1 MKEKEVTAKHVLA
14 IISCAL
20 MAFISILT
28 ETSLNVTFPTLMK
41 IFKVSLGTIQ
51 WTTTGY
57 LLMIAVI
64 IIASSYLNERFSA
77 RQLFLTAAITFIL
90 GSLIC
95 GLANSF
101 PVLLI
106 GRLISSFG
114 AGLSIPLLFN
124 LVVELMPRSRWGF
137 WMGIAGLVIALAP
150 ALGPTFGGT
159 VIYYWNWRLIF
170 HIVICIGVIVLI
182 LGAFA
187 VEKYHPKKNISFDW
201 GRYVV
206 IALALVVFN
215 LGFNQIENG
224 LTDIWFWLGMIAT
237 AFLVWLF
244 IHLSKTSTKKLVNLA
259 VFKCKAFIY
268 ALIAYFSLQFINIGI
283 SFVLPNYA
291 QIVGGST
298 SLFGG
303 LILLPGSIISS
314 IFNPIFGR
322 FYDTHGAKAALY
334 TGSIMF
340 IIASVLFMIFGLNLT
355 TIMLMIFYT
364 VLMLGHRMCFNN
376 TMAEAMKVQTNQMRT
391 DATAVFETTQQYAG
405 SMGTAVT
412 AAIISIWQNRA
423 GNYRVLTN
431 QGSEAAF
438 CFIAIL
444 SIVIL
449 FCYWKMFSLENKPK
463 D

>member
-20 MAFISILT
+20 MGFISILT
-28 ETSLNVTFPTLMK
+28 ETSFNVTFPTLMK

-77 RQLFLTAAITFIL
+77 CQLFLTAAITFIL

-170 HIVICIGVIVLI
+170 HIVIGIGVIVLI

-206 IALALVVFN
+206 IVLALVVFN

-224 LTDIWFWLGMIAT
+224 LTDI
-237 AFLVWLF
+237 
-244 IHLSKTSTKKLVNLA
+244 
-259 VFKCKAFIY
+259 
-268 ALIAYFSLQFINIGI
+268 
-283 SFVLPNYA
+283 
-291 QIVGGST
+291 
-298 SLFGG
+298 
-303 LILLPGSIISS
+303 
-314 IFNPIFGR
+314 
-322 FYDTHGAKAALY
+322 
-334 TGSIMF
+334 
-340 IIASVLFMIFGLNLT
+340 
-355 TIMLMIFYT
+355 
-364 VLMLGHRMCFNN
+364 
-376 TMAEAMKVQTNQMRT
+376 
-391 DATAVFETTQQYAG
+391 
-405 SMGTAVT
+405 
-412 AAIISIWQNRA
+412 
-423 GNYRVLTN
+423 
-431 QGSEAAF
+431 
-438 CFIAIL
+438 
-444 SIVIL
+444 
-449 FCYWKMFSLENKPK
+449 
-463 D
+463 

>member
-124 LVVELMPRSRWGF
+124 LVVELMPSSKWGF

-224 LTDIWFWLGMIAT
+224 LTNIWFWLGMIAT

-259 VFKCKAFIY
+259 VFKRKAFIY

-298 SLFGG
+298 SLIGG

-405 SMGTAVT
+405 SMGTAVM

-423 GNYRVLTN
+423 GNYRVLTS

>member
-57 LLMIAVI
+57 LLVIAVI

-124 LVVELMPRSRWGF
+124 LVVELMPRSKWGF

-224 LTDIWFWLGMIAT
+224 LTNIWFWLGMIAT

-259 VFKCKAFIY
+259 VFKSKAFIY

-298 SLFGG
+298 SLIGG

-405 SMGTAVT
+405 SMGTAVM

-423 GNYRVLTN
+423 GNYRVLTS

-449 FCYWKMFSLENKPK
+449 FCYWKMFSL
-463 D
+463 

>member
-57 LLMIAVI
+57 LLVIAVI

-124 LVVELMPRSRWGF
+124 LVVELMPRSKWGF

-224 LTDIWFWLGMIAT
+224 LTNIWFWLGMIAT

-259 VFKCKAFIY
+259 VFKSKAFIY

-298 SLFGG
+298 SLIGG

-322 FYDTHGAKAALY
+322 FYDTHGAKVALY

-405 SMGTAVT
+405 SMGTAVM

-423 GNYRVLTN
+423 GNYRVLTS

-449 FCYWKMFSLENKPK
+449 FCYWKMFSL
-463 D
+463 

>member
-57 LLMIAVI
+57 LLVIAVI

-124 LVVELMPRSRWGF
+124 LVVELMPRSKWGF

-224 LTDIWFWLGMIAT
+224 LTNIWFWLGMIAT

-259 VFKCKAFIY
+259 VFKSKAFIY

-298 SLFGG
+298 SLIGG
-303 LILLPGSIISS
+303 LILLPGSIIFS

-405 SMGTAVT
+405 SMGTAVM

-423 GNYRVLTN
+423 GNYRVLTS

-449 FCYWKMFSLENKPK
+449 FCYWKMFSL
-463 D
+463 